1 MNIYIKKVDQLLGKS
16 NTMWHRFHKHSSIKE
31 QKISNSFQ
39 NAKTPLNWNKVF
51 FKGYARMPEIKL
63 PKPKLDKKTT
73 LIYSLNNRRSDR
85 DYSDRLV
92 TIQQISTLLKFTVGI
107 NEFSLNNQRNRY
119 YPSAGSRYP
128 IETYLLINRAEIKS
142 GVYHY
147 YVRNHSL
154 EYLDK
159 TNRTELQSMF
169 IQKWI
174 KKASLLLMLTSQFK
188 RTVNKYGERGYR
200 YSLFEAGHIGQ
211 NIYLVTSSLKLSCC
225 AIGGFYDDKVNKK
238 LGLQNIEEEV
248 LYIFAIG
255 AKI

>member
-1 MNIYIKKVDQLLGKS
+1 MKFYKQKISQLLNKS
-16 NTMWHRFHKHSSIKE
+16 QYEWQRFHKNTKLTE
-31 QKISNSFQ
+31 QKSSNSFTDY
-39 NAKTPLNWNKVF
+39 KKLPDWSKVY
-51 FKGYARMPEIKL
+51 FKSYARMPEIKL

-92 TIQQISTLLKFTVGI
+92 TIQQISTLLKFTVGVS
-107 NEFSLNNQRNRY
+107 EFSLSNQGNRY

-142 GVYHY
+142 GIYHY

-159 TNRTELQSMF
+159 TNRTGLQSMF

-211 NIYLVTSSLKLSCC
+211 NIYLVTTALKLNCC

-238 LGLQNIEEEV
+238 LGLQNNEEEV

-255 AKI
+255 VKT